1 LTQVSRRKA
10 AVDRQVRASGHPAA
24 VGRNQRERKQKR
36 ERRKQERRWTMQ
48 VFEGPPNG
56 PDVVSP
62 TVEDVKAALETMPEE
77 LTWEVIA
84 PEVIPLFQ
92 RVRPYHPS
100 MPDQLRIVVPPGL
113 TVGFGVDIGPAF
125 ITVSP
130 DMAEGWG
137 VPTDEILGRALA
149 NLEARMARV
158 RPRDV
163 HDGTIGDM
171 PVRFLQ
177 SPTGSASTYVL
188 VPDALARILGRHR
201 QLVLAPMRNLLIS
214 LPITADRDFAAWLF
228 DEIASQDPNCLAPTA
243 FVIGNGQL
251 ALEPLGE
258 SYGAA

>member
-1 LTQVSRRKA
+1 M
-10 AVDRQVRASGHPAA
+10 HPAA

-36 ERRKQERRWTMQ
+36 ERRQAERRWTAQ

-62 TVEDVKAALETMPEE
+62 SVEEVMAAIETMPQE

-84 PEVIPLFQ
+84 SEVVPLFQ

-100 MPDQLRIVVPPGL
+100 MPEQLRIVVPPGL
-113 TVGFGVDIGPAF
+113 SVGFGVDIGPAF

-130 DMAEGWG
+130 EMAEEWG
-137 VPTDEILGRALA
+137 VRADDILARALA
-149 NLEARMARV
+149 NLEGRMAAV

-163 HDGTIGDM
+163 YDGTIGDM

-177 SPTGSASTYVL
+177 SPTGSASSYVL
-188 VPDALARILGRHR
+188 VPQALGRILGRHR

-214 LPITADRDFAAWLF
+214 LPIGADRELAAWLF
-228 DEIASQDPNCLAPTA
+228 DEFAAQDPNCLAPTA
-243 FVIGNGQL
+243 FVVGDGHL
-251 ALEPLGE
+251 ALEPLGA

>member
-1 LTQVSRRKA
+1 MRVSRSKA
-10 AVDRQVRASGHPAA
+10 AVDRQARAFGHPAA

-36 ERRKQERRWTMQ
+36 ERRKGERRWSAQ
-48 VFEGPPNG
+48 VFEGPATG
-56 PDVVSP
+56 PDVVTRSFEE
-62 TVEDVKAALETMPEE
+62 VMAALETIPEE
-77 LTWEVIA
+77 MTWERIA
-84 PEVIPLFQ
+84 REVVPLFQ
-92 RVRPYHPS
+92 RVRPYHAS
-100 MPDQLRIVVPPGL
+100 MPEQLRIVVPPGL

-130 DMAEGWG
+130 EMATEWG
-137 VPTDEILGRALA
+137 VEPDQILSRALA
-149 NLEARMARV
+149 NLEGRIGGI

-171 PVRFLQ
+171 PVRILQ

-188 VPDALARILGRHR
+188 VPEALGRILGRHR

-228 DEIASQDPNCLAPTA
+228 DEIAAQDPNCLAPAA
-243 FVIGNGQL
+243 FVVGDGQL

>member
-1 LTQVSRRKA
+1 M
-10 AVDRQVRASGHPAA
+10 
-24 VGRNQRERKQKR
+24 GRNQRERKQKR
-36 ERRKQERRWTMQ
+36 ERRQAERRWTAQ

-62 TVEDVKAALETMPEE
+62 SVEEVMAAIETMPQE

-84 PEVIPLFQ
+84 SEVVPLFQ

-100 MPDQLRIVVPPGL
+100 MPEQLRIVVPPGL
-113 TVGFGVDIGPAF
+113 SVGFGVDIGPAF

-130 DMAEGWG
+130 EMAEEWG
-137 VPTDEILGRALA
+137 VRADDILARALA
-149 NLEARMARV
+149 NLEGRMAAV

-163 HDGTIGDM
+163 YDGTIGDM
-171 PVRFLQ
+171 PVRILQ

-188 VPDALARILGRHR
+188 VPQALGRILGRHR

-214 LPITADRDFAAWLF
+214 LPIGADRELAAWLF
-228 DEIASQDPNCLAPTA
+228 DEFAAQDPNCLAPTA
-243 FVIGNGQL
+243 FVVGDGHL
-251 ALEPLGE
+251 ALEPLGA